1 MSLKHALLASVFT
14 LGLTTQGHAADVTAD
29 QARAVADQL
38 RGFLAGLLTDRVK
51 IPADLMTV
59 MPAGEAYAIEI
70 KSAEGPIVRG
80 DEAGKPT
87 TAWMTATVRP
97 EDGTRWHI
105 DSLKF
110 PSSFRL
116 SPEGAETLAGLM
128 PREPTAEPRQ
138 PASLEWR
145 VRTQSATGVFDTA
158 AATDSRLDFRME
170 GLAYDSKHFGA
181 GMDSHTTA
189 EKMAGWYVLH
199 PTKTGGL
206 DYRGEATMDGYATV
220 SNHPGLGDV
229 QFKVRHIA
237 VRAQTGSFMAGQAGD
252 LIRTLIG
259 LGLDANAANAANA
272 KGGAKAPD
280 DKAAKAALRTM
291 IAALKGIMT
300 GLALDETFE
309 GIEFKTGPGA
319 GSAERVGVSLGG
331 EAPTDTLKAFMEISV
346 GGLKIS
352 GLPPDMADFVPRSV
366 VVRPTVSNIDLK
378 ALTQIANDASA
389 DGADPDEATAQF
401 MALLTGGGVKI
412 GFEHLDA
419 DLGYASMTGTGE
431 ATIVGPSAVQGTA
444 DIVVTGLDT
453 LILHA
458 RKLPNPAQS
467 MAMLAMAKG
476 FGKTQGDKT
485 VWHIAISPDNKILV
499 NGVDVTAGGRK

>member
-14 LGLTTQGHAADVTAD
+14 LGLTTQGYAADVTAD
-29 QARAVADQL
+29 QARAVSDQL

-59 MPAGEAYAIEI
+59 TPAGEAYAIELR
-70 KSAEGPIVRG
+70 SAEGPIARS

-97 EDGTRWHI
+97 EDGTRWHV
-105 DSLKF
+105 DSLKL

-116 SPEGAETLAGLM
+116 SPEGAAALAGLM
-128 PREPTAEPRQ
+128 PSDPATPARP
-138 PASLEWR
+138 PASLEWQ
-145 VRTQSATGVFDTA
+145 VRTQSATGVYDTA

-170 GLAYDSKHFGA
+170 GISYQSKNFGS
-181 GMDSHTTA
+181 GLDSHTTA
-189 EKMAGWYVLH
+189 EKLAGWYVLH
-199 PTKTGGL
+199 PAKTGGL
-206 DYRGEATMDGYATV
+206 DYSTEATLDGYASVTT
-220 SNHPGLGDV
+220 NPATGEV
-229 QFKVRHIA
+229 QFKARHIA

-259 LGLDANAANAANA
+259 MGLDANAAEA
-272 KGGAKAPD
+272 KGAAKD
-280 DKAAKAALRTM
+280 DDGKAAKVALRAM

-300 GLALDETFE
+300 GATLDETFE
-309 GIEFKTGPGA
+309 GIVVKAGPGA
-319 GSAERVGVSLGG
+319 GSAERAGLSIGG
-331 EAPTDTLKAFMEISV
+331 EAPGDTFKAFMEISV
-346 GGLKIS
+346 GGLKIT
-352 GLPPDMADFVPRSV
+352 GLPPDMVDFVPQSF
-366 VVRPTVSNIDLK
+366 VVRPIVSNIDLK
-378 ALTQIANDASA
+378 ALTQLASDASA
-389 DGADPDEATAQF
+389 DGADPDEATAQLL
-401 MALLTGGGVKI
+401 ALLTGGGVKI

-431 ATIVGPSAVQGTA
+431 ATIVGPNAVQGTA
-444 DIVVTGLDT
+444 DIVVTGLDA

-458 RKLPNPAQS
+458 RKLPNAAQS

-499 NGVDVTAGGRK
+499 NGVDMTAGGRK